1 MARILVVD
9 DEEMDR
15 LFERSVL
22 EDAGHELFFA
32 QDGEIALKVYRD
44 HAIDVVITDLHM
56 PRLNG
61 LRLIREMREMDPRAT
76 IIAVSGVS
84 ADQLDTA
91 QELGAVRTLYKPL
104 EAEALVRTV
113 AEVLARERVGDEPD
127 IWGQAL

>member
-9 DEEMDR
+9 DDEMDR

-22 EDAGHELFFA
+22 EDVGHELYFA
-32 QDGEIALKVYRD
+32 RDGEVALQIYRD
-44 HAIDVVITDLHM
+44 HAIDLVITDLHM

-61 LRLIREMREMDPRAT
+61 LRLIREIMELDGDAT

-91 QELGAVRTLYKPL
+91 ETLGAVHTLSKPL
-104 EAEALVRTV
+104 DPDALVRIIAEALEQRGRSEDV
-113 AEVLARERVGDEPD
+113 
-127 IWGQAL
+127 WGRA